1 MNQKIIN
8 LCKKIKLVLTD
19 VDVVLMDGNI
29 HYSDK
34 GEIMIKWKK

>member
-29 HYSDK
+29 HYSDN
-34 GEIMIKWKK
+34 GEVIKKWKE